1 MASIQATRADG
12 PTAEPNAR
20 ACRDEGPGVTTSEVR
35 ADPAGAGRSRVDET
49 VAHRHDALDVA
60 GPGDQAMTDGDGLG
74 SALQRHHAVLHD
86 DRVPARLGAARDHL
100 GHDLLAD
107 LRVSAVK
114 DGQDVGPADDPD
126 QPATLIAH
134 GEALDLA
141 VVHELPRVLQ
151 GVARADR

>member
-49 VAHRHDALDVA
+49 VAHHDALDVA

-74 SALQRHHAVLHD
+74 VTFQRHQAVLHD
-86 DRVPARLGAARDHL
+86 DRVLARLGAARDHP
-100 GHDLLAD
+100 GHDVLAD
-107 LRVSAVK
+107 LRVGAVE
-114 DGQDVGPADDPD
+114 DSQDVGPADDSG
-126 QPATLIAH
+126 QPAPL
-134 GEALDLA
+134 
-141 VVHELPRVLQ
+141 
-151 GVARADR
+151 